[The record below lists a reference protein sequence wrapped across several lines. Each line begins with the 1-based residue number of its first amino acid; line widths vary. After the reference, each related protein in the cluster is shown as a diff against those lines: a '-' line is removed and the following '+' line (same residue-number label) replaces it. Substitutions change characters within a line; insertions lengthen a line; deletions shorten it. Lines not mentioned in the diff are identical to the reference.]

1 MPTKPKTKNN
11 NWDKVYIISGEPQ
24 LCKMALAEVFDKIS
38 NPGIKRYYKDDDAK
52 KLASSFNSFSFNA
65 SPDAIVVNNPKAEML
80 KVCQSAVENGPFN
93 VSALIIFNPG
103 DYMDGRLSFVTAAN
117 KNKRTYHYDCLE
129 TVSRVALTAYIKDWE
144 SGTGV
149 NMTDEARKWLIAN
162 APTTT
167 GKVKTQAGK
176 KEAEVFDLELMESEL
191 DKPYIMRV
199 DTGQKITI
207 DDLQELCTFEQGH
220 DVWAFIAASIDGRV
234 DEAYREIGRMLESQD
249 IKSAI
254 ALLMSQLKFLI
265 GLKSLGD
272 KYLSSSSDYEIA
284 AKISLSPY
292 LNYYLT
298 EDWVPLETPS
308 IAPAINPWR
317 VKKAC
322 ESTPKW
328 SLEQLCRQYTAAAY
342 AYKDLRFG
350 VPGDILLPYLM
361 MALSGKIEY
370 REPITS

>member
-1 MPTKPKTKNN
+1 MPTKPKKNN

-24 LCKMALAEVFDKIS
+24 LCKMALVEVLDNIS
-38 NPGIKRYYKDDDAK
+38 NPGVKRYYKDDDAK

-65 SPDAIVVNNPKAEML
+65 IPDAIIITNPKAEML
-80 KVCQSAVENGPFN
+80 KVCQVAVESEPFN
-93 VSALIIFNPG
+93 VLALIIYNPG

-129 TVSRVALTAYIKDWE
+129 ITNKASLTSYIKDWE

-149 NMTDEARKWLIAN
+149 FMTDEARKWLIAN

-167 GKVKTQAGK
+167 GKVKTQTGK
-176 KEAEVFDLELMESEL
+176 KDTEVFDLELMENEL

-207 DDLQELCTFEQGH
+207 DDLQEFCSFEQGH
-220 DVWAFIAASIDGRV
+220 DVWAFISACIDGRV
-234 DEAYREIGRMLESQD
+234 DEAYREIERMLESQD

-272 KYLSSSSDYEIA
+272 KYLSSASEYEIA
-284 AKISLSPY
+284 ARISLSKY
-292 LNYYLT
+292 LNHYLT
-298 EDWVPLETPS
+298 EDWTTLETPS
-308 IAPAINPWR
+308 VAPAINPWR

-328 SLEQLCRQYTAAAY
+328 SLEQLCKQYTAAVY

-350 VPGDILLPYLM
+350 ISGDILLPYLM

-370 REPITS
+370 REPITN